1 MGFSNKLGGGGSNVC
16 AVMAGRQF
24 FNGSGAPVTV
34 AGCLGCGGIS
44 GRLAQALSV
53 EETTNN
59 GLVLPSIS
67 R

>member
-1 MGFSNKLGGGGSNVC
+1 MGFSNKQGGGGSNVC
-16 AVMAGRQF
+16 AVIAGRQF
-24 FNGSGAPVTV
+24 LRGSGAPVTV
-34 AGCLGCGGIS
+34 AGCLQFVGIS
-44 GRLAQALSV
+44 GRFAQAFKV